1 MHQILCGVEC
11 WWFDSGRADTIL
23 APKNSIHSRRV
34 NDAKRWYHRLNF
46 KSNKDFFFISSVHS
60 LLIPLQEVRKPIK
73 YHRANSPIET
83 YRERPTENSP
93 GLDLTWTDQ
102 KNQSPSYWR
111 HRDRKI
117 ISSPGMVALKKKV
130 FREKQGNCFQIF
142 EVLLH
147 RSHQTY
153 SASEGRP
160 KLIGRS

>member
-73 YHRANSPIET
+73 YHTANSPIET

-117 ISSPGMVALKKKV
+117 ISSPGMVALKKKSS
-130 FREKQGNCFQIF
+130 EKNKVTVSKYLKFCYT
-142 EVLLH
+142 EVIRLILLQKVDL
-147 RSHQTY
+147 S
-153 SASEGRP
+153 
-160 KLIGRS
+160 L